1 LNPPIVA
8 AARRRQWS
16 LIARAKRPTALD
28 RVTILHSN
36 EVVRHRSDCPHRWQD
51 EPVELRGC
59 GKGANVMVDG
69 RHLMVVVAG
78 APNGAVDVL
87 AFQLGASGAVRSDDD
102 LVFYNHLASPEGPV
116 RLTAPDT
123 FTVELDR
130 VPISVVTVAIAIAD
144 EEAGAVIPKGVG
156 VTVRSRSDAFW
167 APTEGLTT
175 ERAAILVELYR
186 RNDTW
191 KLRNVSAGWEQG
203 LSALVAHHGV
213 AVDEQPG
220 TALTNIV
227 HGTPAQPLAA
237 PVLPLMVLP
246 GNGSRR
252 PVGQDE
258 ARAAPRSRSRAKR
271 RSAWLA
277 AVVAAIA
284 LLAAIFGRTPDESAP
299 VAVADSGAAG
309 TSSNAVSS
317 GEASSRARFS
327 TASAAAVNSPSPRM
341 SPTAAGKVV
350 AERALVA
357 PAAVPSVRNQR
368 GAQSAVTALEAVR
381 VAGRAP
387 RTGYSRAQF
396 GQAWTDDAAVDGG
409 HNGCDTRNDVL
420 RRDLLKLT
428 LRPGS
433 NGCVVTA
440 GTLTDPYTGRP
451 LQFTSGKQST
461 VQIDHVVSLS
471 NAWQTG
477 ATSITAAQRQNLAND
492 PLNLQSTAS
501 AINQAKSDGDAATW
515 LPPNKAY
522 RCTYVARQVAVKA
535 KYRLWVT
542 SAERQAISTVLVT
555 CGAKPAA
562 PLVLPKPSPSKIA
575 STPAMRTSTP
585 AMRTSTPAMRTSTPA
600 MRTSTPA
607 MSTVAPPAVTVH
619 AVPTASPATTSI
631 ERPAETT
638 TPPPPVPTPEL
649 TEATLE
655 TPTTQTDSD
664 VSYASCAAVRAAGAA
679 PLHRGDAG
687 YRAGLDRDD
696 DGVACET

>member
-1 LNPPIVA
+1 M
-8 AARRRQWS
+8 
-16 LIARAKRPTALD
+16 
-28 RVTILHSN
+28 
-36 EVVRHRSDCPHRWQD
+36 
-51 EPVELRGC
+51 ELRGC

-69 RHLMVVVAG
+69 RHLTVVVAG
-78 APNGAVDVL
+78 ASNGAVDVL

-102 LVFYNHLASPEGPV
+102 LVFYNHLASPEGAV

-123 FTVELDR
+123 FTVDLDR
-130 VPISVVTVAIAIAD
+130 VPISVVTVAIAIALAD
-144 EEAGAVIPKGVG
+144 EEAGSVIPKGVG
-156 VTVRSRSDAFW
+156 VTVRSRSDGFW

-237 PVLPLMVLP
+237 PVLPVMVLP

-299 VAVADSGAAG
+299 VAVADTGAAG
-309 TSSNAVSS
+309 TSSNAASS

-357 PAAVPSVRNQR
+357 PAAVPGVRNQR

-420 RRDLLKLT
+420 RRDLLQPT

-477 ATSITAAQRQNLAND
+477 ASSITAAQRQNLAND

-535 KYRLWVT
+535 KYRL
-542 SAERQAISTVLVT
+542 
-555 CGAKPAA
+555 
-562 PLVLPKPSPSKIA
+562 
-575 STPAMRTSTP
+575 
-585 AMRTSTPAMRTSTPA
+585 
-600 MRTSTPA
+600 
-607 MSTVAPPAVTVH
+607 
-619 AVPTASPATTSI
+619 
-631 ERPAETT
+631 
-638 TPPPPVPTPEL
+638 
-649 TEATLE
+649 
-655 TPTTQTDSD
+655 
-664 VSYASCAAVRAAGAA
+664 
-679 PLHRGDAG
+679 
-687 YRAGLDRDD
+687 
-696 DGVACET
+696 

>member
-1 LNPPIVA
+1 M
-8 AARRRQWS
+8 
-16 LIARAKRPTALD
+16 
-28 RVTILHSN
+28 
-36 EVVRHRSDCPHRWQD
+36 
-51 EPVELRGC
+51 ELREC
-59 GKGANVMVDG
+59 GEGANTTVDG
-69 RHLMVVVAG
+69 RELTVVVAG
-78 APNGAVDVL
+78 ASGGAVDVL
-87 AFQLGASGAVRSDDD
+87 AFQLDASGAVRSDDD
-102 LVFYNHLASPEGPV
+102 LVFYNHLESPEGAV

-123 FTVELDR
+123 VTVDLNQ
-130 VPISVVTVAIAIAD
+130 VPISVGTVAIAIALAD
-144 EEAGAVIPKGVG
+144 GEAGSVLPKGVG

-186 RNDTW
+186 RKNTW
-191 KLRNVSAGWEQG
+191 KLRNVSAGWERG
-203 LSALVAHHGV
+203 LSALVVHHGV
-213 AVDEQPG
+213 KVDGVTVDEQPRASP
-220 TALTNIV
+220 TSIV
-227 HGTPAQPLAA
+227 DSVAAPSASTPA
-237 PVLPLMVLP
+237 LPLIAPP
-246 GNGSRR
+246 GN
-252 PVGQDE
+252 
-258 ARAAPRSRSRAKR
+258 RSR
-271 RSAWLA
+271 RSADEDEAIPAAGPKTGTRKRIALLG

-284 LLAAIFGRTPDESAP
+284 LLAAIYGRFPDRSAP
-299 VAVADSGAAG
+299 VTVADTGAAG
-309 TSSNAVSS
+309 PPSSAAPSRAPSS
-317 GEASSRARFS
+317 SKASS
-327 TASAAAVNSPSPRM
+327 SAGPGTPPAAGANSPSAEM
-341 SPTAAGKVV
+341 SSTAAPQPA
-350 AERALVA
+350 AEQALA
-357 PAAVPSVRNQR
+357 PPAAVPGVRDR
-368 GAQSAVTALEAVR
+368 SGAQSAVTALEAVR

-420 RRDLLKLT
+420 RRDLLQPT
-428 LRPGS
+428 IRPGS

-451 LQFTSGKQST
+451 LQFTAGKQPT

-501 AINQAKSDGDAATW
+501 AVNRAKSDGDAATW

-562 PLVLPKPSPSKIA
+562 SLVLPEPASSKIA
-575 STPAMRTSTP
+575 STPAVR
-585 AMRTSTPAMRTSTPA
+585 
-600 MRTSTPA
+600 
-607 MSTVAPPAVTVH
+607 TVALPAVTVH

-638 TPPPPVPTPEL
+638 TPPPPVPTPES

-655 TPTTQTDSD
+655 TPTTPAEQTPADQPETPTTQADAD
-664 VSYASCAAVRAAGAA
+664 VSYANCAAVRAAGAA
-679 PLHRGDAG
+679 PLNRSDAG

-696 DGVACET
+696 DGVACES